1 MKQKR
6 IAAAVVMVCMVLL
19 ALPLGVNRS
28 LTKLREEAE
37 NSYYYDSTGFAVYSG
52 IDAREDAAS
61 NMLTVAKR
69 YTEEN
74 EKLEPLINELDRVI
88 KVSQN
93 TTYGDFGE
101 EAEANLRLG
110 DAAQVL
116 FEELEKT
123 QLSETDKK
131 YPGQLMAQMKSQQD
145 MIVRSSYN
153 DDARAFNERLER
165 FPVNFLK
172 YAAFVKPLGVFEEN

>member
-37 NSYYYDSTGFAVYSG
+37 NSYYYDNTGFAVYSG
-52 IDAREDAAS
+52 IDAREAAAS
-61 NMLTVAKR
+61 NMITVAKR
-69 YTEEN
+69 YTAEN
-74 EKLEPLINELDRVI
+74 GKLEPLISELDRAI

-93 TTYGDFGE
+93 TTYGDFEE
-101 EAEANLRLG
+101 EAEANRQLG
-110 DAAQVL
+110 AAAQAL
-116 FEELEKT
+116 GEELEKT
-123 QLSETDKK
+123 QLSESDAK
-131 YPGQLMAQMKSQQD
+131 YPAQLMAEMNSQQD

-153 DDARAFNERLER
+153 DDARAFNERLEQ

>member
-1 MKQKR
+1 MHG
-6 IAAAVVMVCMVLL
+6 AA
-19 ALPLGVNRS
+19 
-28 LTKLREEAE
+28 
-37 NSYYYDSTGFAVYSG
+37 GFAAGS
-52 IDAREDAAS
+52 EPFPHKAAGRGGQQH
-61 NMLTVAKR
+61 AHRGER

-74 EKLEPLINELDRVI
+74 EKLEPLINELDRAI